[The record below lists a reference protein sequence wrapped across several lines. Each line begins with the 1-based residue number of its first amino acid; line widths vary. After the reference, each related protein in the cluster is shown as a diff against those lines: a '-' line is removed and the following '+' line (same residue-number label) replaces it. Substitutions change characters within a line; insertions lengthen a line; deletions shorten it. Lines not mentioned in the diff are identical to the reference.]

1 MISNGSKDVGYL
13 IYYYMSIRISDIKP
27 FLYFYRLKTLHDNST
42 VMIIGL
48 LQKSHGDVIICEKNS
63 QNYKTCRYTKMLQ
76 NRIFSEDVYLKKF
89 FCCNALLNFC

>member
-13 IYYYMSIRISDIKP
+13 IYYYKSIRISDIKP
-27 FLYFYRLKTLHDNST
+27 FLKTLHDNST

-63 QNYKTCRYTKMLQ
+63 QNYKTCRYTKMW
-76 NRIFSEDVYLKKF
+76 
-89 FCCNALLNFC
+89 